1 MEELNKMNSEING
14 VDSEENMVK
23 KQNIFL
29 LVGSV
34 ILAIVFNILFYDKRL
49 GISYPIFVLAFYG
62 VIIFVLRDKIMFK
75 ANFGMLLTVPII
87 MLSFTYLFFSNEI
100 FIFFNFLII
109 PVLILMQTLLITNN
123 NVYKWFDARFIIDLL
138 NAMFIRTL
146 SYVFKPFILIS
157 KIIKNKTGARKVSV
171 VSKVVI
177 GLILS
182 VPLSAIV
189 ISLLSEADDVFG
201 HWVKGITDMFI
212 NLNME
217 DFIAQLI
224 IGLLVGAVI
233 FSYLWSL
240 YNDNNK
246 QPDKNLNENIQI
258 KKVWDPIVVLTMLI
272 SVNLIY
278 VIFTVIQFTYLFGS
292 VSSLLPEGV
301 TYAEYARRGFFELI
315 VVTLINVSI
324 LTGIINFT
332 RKENV
337 IVAKVLKI
345 LNSLLVACTMVMLL
359 SAHFRMSLY
368 EEAYGYTYLRV
379 FTHAFMIFI
388 FAILTATLIKV
399 WKESFSLLKSYM
411 VIGITAY
418 VAINYFNAD
427 AFIVNNN
434 IKRFNNPQINV
445 IDTQYL
451 SYLSDDAVPYLVEL
465 LESSDTQV
473 SEDIR
478 HQLFIRKERL
488 KEKNDWQSF
497 NLSHYRAKKIL
508 DGYNLDKF

>member
-1 MEELNKMNSEING
+1 MEEFNSIKSEINV
-14 VDSEENMVK
+14 VDREENMVR

-29 LVGSV
+29 LIGSV
-34 ILAIVFNILFYDKRL
+34 LLAIVFNILFYDKGL

-62 VIIFVLRDKIMFK
+62 VVIFVLRDRIVFK
-75 ANFGMLLTVPII
+75 ANFGMLLTIPII
-87 MLSFTYLFFSNEI
+87 MLSFAYLFFSNEI
-100 FIFFNFLII
+100 FMVFNFLMI
-109 PVLILMQTLLITNN
+109 PVLILMQTLLITDNN
-123 NVYKWFDARFIIDLL
+123 AYKWFDVRIIFDLL

-146 SYVFKPFILIS
+146 SYVFTPFILIS
-157 KIIKNKTGARKVSV
+157 KIIKSKTGTKKTSV
-171 VSKVVI
+171 VGKVVI

-182 VPLSAIV
+182 VPLLAIV
-189 ISLLSEADDVFG
+189 ISLLSEADDVFR
-201 HWVKGITDMFI
+201 HWMKGITDIFI
-212 NLNME
+212 NLDME

-224 IGLLVGAVI
+224 IGLFVGTII

-240 YNDNNK
+240 YNNADK
-246 QPDKNLNENIQI
+246 QPDRNLKEDIQI
-258 KKVWDPIVVLTMLI
+258 KKAWDPIVVLTMLV

-278 VIFTVIQFTYLFGS
+278 VLFTVIQFTYLFGS

-324 LTGIINFT
+324 LICIINFT
-332 RKENV
+332 RKDNA
-337 IVAKVLKI
+337 IVEKILKI
-345 LNSLLVACTMVMLL
+345 LSSLLVACTMIMLL

-388 FAILTATLIKV
+388 FAILTVTLIKV
-399 WKESFSLLKSYM
+399 WKESFLLLKAYM
-411 VIGITAY
+411 VITIIAY
-418 VAINYFNAD
+418 IAINYFNVD
-427 AFIVNNN
+427 AFIVDNN
-434 IKRFNNPQINV
+434 IKRFNNPQINI

-451 SYLSDDAVPYLVEL
+451 SYLSDDAVPYLVQL

-478 HQLFIRKERL
+478 HQLFARKERL
-488 KEKNDWQSF
+488 KEKNEWQSF
-497 NLSHYRAKKIL
+497 NLSRYRAKKIL
-508 DGYNLDKF
+508 DKY